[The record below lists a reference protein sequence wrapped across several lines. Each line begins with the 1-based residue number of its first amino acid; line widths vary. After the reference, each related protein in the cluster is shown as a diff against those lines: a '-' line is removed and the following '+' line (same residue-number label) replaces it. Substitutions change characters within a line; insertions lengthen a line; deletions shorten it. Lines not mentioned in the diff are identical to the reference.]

1 MSYDPRAAYYARMT
15 PAARRGI
22 SRREASAHENMGG
35 HDSNY
40 RDSNSNSNSNSN
52 SKVSKD
58 K

>member
-15 PAARRGI
+15 PAARRGNA
-22 SRREASAHENMGG
+22 RREASAHENMGG

-40 RDSNSNSNSNSN
+40 RDSNSNSNSNS
-52 SKVSKD
+52 KVSKD